1 MSRPTRRRGVFDPA
15 ALGDLDEL
23 LPASPGTGTPTA
35 PPPAAPTSPPAA
47 PAARVA
53 PDQPAVK
60 AAETRPTTP
69 PRRTRAAAEDRGSG
83 RNRTAPAE
91 VALAPDVYQAL
102 RELTLRERAATPTTA
117 RSYGRVALDAV
128 EAHATELAR
137 HWAAPARATGSLFS
151 RGTDVARRRRHAQ
164 APARVPLA
172 GVVARDVDQL
182 DKLATDWGAGS
193 RSALVETALRLYLD
207 VKPPSD
213 R

>member
-1 MSRPTRRRGVFDPA
+1 
-15 ALGDLDEL
+15 
-23 LPASPGTGTPTA
+23 
-35 PPPAAPTSPPAA
+35 
-47 PAARVA
+47 
-53 PDQPAVK
+53 
-60 AAETRPTTP
+60 
-69 PRRTRAAAEDRGSG
+69 
-83 RNRTAPAE
+83 

-128 EAHATELAR
+128 EAHATELAK
-137 HWAAPARATGSLFS
+137 HWAAPPARATGSLFS

-193 RSALVETALRLYLD
+193 RSALVEAALRLYLD
-207 VKPPSD
+207 VTPPADS
-213 R
+213 